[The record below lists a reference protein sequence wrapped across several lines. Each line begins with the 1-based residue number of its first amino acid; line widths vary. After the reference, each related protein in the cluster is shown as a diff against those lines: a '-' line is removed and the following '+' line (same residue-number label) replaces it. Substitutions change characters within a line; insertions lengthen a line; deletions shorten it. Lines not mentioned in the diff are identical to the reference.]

1 MTDRESAPDQELAP
15 VFPLGSAFLPG
26 DVVSLRVFEP
36 RYRQLMNELPLWGDK
51 FVSLLIAEGSEVG
64 GNDRRFDTGVMVEN
78 LAVFADGDLFIV
90 QGVAT
95 RIVEIVSW
103 LPDNPY
109 PIAAI
114 AEQEVSV
121 EASVVSSSDV
131 RHALAVRLS
140 KVAQRTRTLRAMVA
154 RGANEEPDAQT
165 GALGT
170 IAAGQWTHDD
180 VSAEQLWSAL
190 WAVARAVPCGSLDR
204 YRFLTDGLLSDRVGR
219 LETTVEH
226 VTEIVRFRWG

>member
-1 MTDRESAPDQELAP
+1 MTDQDGVRDDELAP

-36 RYRQLMNELPLWGDK
+36 RYRQLINELPLWGDK

-78 LAVFADGDLFIV
+78 LTVFSDGELFVV

-95 RIVEIVSW
+95 HITEIVTW

-114 AEQEVSV
+114 ATQVPSA
-121 EASVVSSSDV
+121 EATVSSSSEG
-131 RHALAVRLS
+131 RHALAVRMS

-154 RGANEEPDAQT
+154 RGATEDPDVQP
-165 GALGT
+165 GALGS

-180 VSAEQLWSAL
+180 VTVEQLWATM
-190 WAVARAVPCGSLDR
+190 WTVARAVPCGSLDR
-204 YRFLTDGLLSDRVGR
+204 YRFLTQGSLSDRITR